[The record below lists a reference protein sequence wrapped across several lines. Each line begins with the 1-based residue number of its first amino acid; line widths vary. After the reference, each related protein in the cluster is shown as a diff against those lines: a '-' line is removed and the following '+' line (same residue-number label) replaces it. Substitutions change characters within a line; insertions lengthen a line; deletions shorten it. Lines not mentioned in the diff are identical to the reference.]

1 MAFCNKNALE
11 HFAKYTGK
19 NLRWS
24 FSLEKLQAVKKL
36 LLLFTS
42 IEYTTQIIENIARLL
57 LNSAT
62 RTLGSE

>member
-1 MAFCNKNALE
+1 MTFCSKNALE
-11 HFAKYTGK
+11 HFAKYTEK
-19 NLRWS
+19 NLRRS

-36 LLLFTS
+36 LLLLTS
-42 IEYTTQIIENIARLL
+42 IECTTQIIENIARLL